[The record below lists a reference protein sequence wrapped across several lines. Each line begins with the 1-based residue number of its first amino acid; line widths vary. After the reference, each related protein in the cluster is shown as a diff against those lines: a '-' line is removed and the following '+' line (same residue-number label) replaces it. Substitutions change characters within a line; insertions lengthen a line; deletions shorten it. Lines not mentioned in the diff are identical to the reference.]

1 MHVISDGLH
10 ATGESLRVVLEV
22 ALGIAL
28 GVHPVIVQIK
38 EHIASVSQTGFDH
51 RVGNFLNLLF
61 VDVFVENVPAVP
73 PERGR
78 KHQSVGTSKS
88 QIGRAHV

>member
-10 ATGESLRVVLEV
+10 ATRESLRVVLEV

-28 GVHPVIVQIK
+28 GVHPVIVKVQVDVARILQAG
-38 EHIASVSQTGFDH
+38 IDH

-78 KHQSVGTSKS
+78 KHQAIRMRKGLGNQS
-88 QIGRAHV
+88 R